1 MPPRTLPTDPARLL
15 PPIIRYLEAT
25 PPDAYSAHQKART
38 TAARLVHS
46 GHKQEAIHVLF
57 VSAKELMKVKE
68 WGSGTDL
75 GCYMVEVYKTAEIA
89 VDTESRGTAG
99 SYTSNLT

>member
-1 MPPRTLPTDPARLL
+1 
-15 PPIIRYLEAT
+15 
-25 PPDAYSAHQKART
+25 
-38 TAARLVHS
+38 
-46 GHKQEAIHVLF
+46 
-57 VSAKELMKVKE
+57 MKVKE